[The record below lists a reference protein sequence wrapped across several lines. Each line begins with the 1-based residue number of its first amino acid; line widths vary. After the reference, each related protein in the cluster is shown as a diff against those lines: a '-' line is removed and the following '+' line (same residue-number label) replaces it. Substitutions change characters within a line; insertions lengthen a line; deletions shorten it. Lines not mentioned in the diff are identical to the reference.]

1 MSPRHFMP
9 TSRKL
14 RRATRGIAF
23 ALVACVAAGRLT
35 AWFVSAQTLP
45 ADAQA
50 TCTVTTGG
58 APAFATW
65 FESGAVT
72 ANGVVKPAD
81 SVNFPDNPNC
91 SFYQWSYQMFL
102 WAASPAP
109 LSYGGGGGRIFESP
123 AFFDVTPLDA
133 DLNRTFIPHTNR
145 LTKLLTLRAAQRGPH
160 NLPVIMDKRGRM
172 FEIEEPKKAQS
183 GKPVVLNRA
192 GRQVEIERITLS
204 ADRKP
209 IFMDKAGRSVQSP
222 KAIVRPALAPARS
235 RIVQRFM
242 IDRIPVFLDAS
253 GNVIDTEV
261 GQADGGVLLAQN
273 GSLIYYITS
282 VNDVYAYFLTGTKN
296 GGITPKPTQFPT
308 TPASLAKVTA
318 FAATKGKTFP
328 DPEALAVEVKT
339 AWIEATGIPNPGDY
353 ITIRGT
359 IPTYDKTDP
368 NHWVPTGQ
376 TTTQL
381 AMVGMHVV
389 GSTKGHPEMIWA
401 TFEHFGNAPN
411 AAYTYNATVGP
422 NPKTKAQDTSGNWL
436 FAATGTSGPFNQMH
450 QTNPQASN
458 DILAVSPFSIS
469 PSDTIRF
476 KAFGGASNAA
486 PNPVGGTT
494 NAALSNTEIIS
505 INNSVLGQLLAG
517 DIRKNYYMTGSTW
530 TVNGAGPT
538 GNFGNPGNNGSPLT
552 GKAVGTSQ
560 MANTTMETY
569 QQVDTLFNQFGNN
582 CFSCHVTNTVSV
594 SHMFCTP
601 GQANCSKG
609 LKPLFP

>member
-1 MSPRHFMP
+1 MKVRHI
-9 TSRKL
+9 T
-14 RRATRGIAF
+14 RAIAVV
-23 ALVACVAAGRLT
+23 LVCVAASRIT
-35 AWFVSAQTLP
+35 AWLASAQTLP
-45 ADAQA
+45 ADAQS

-58 APAFATW
+58 APAFNTW
-65 FESGAVT
+65 FESGTVT

-81 SVNFPDNPNC
+81 SLNFPDNPNC

-102 WAASPAP
+102 WATSPAP

-123 AFFDVTPLDA
+123 AFFDVSPLDA

-145 LTKLLTLRAAQRGPH
+145 LTKILSVRAAQVGRHG
-160 NLPVIMDKRGRM
+160 LPVIMDKRGRM
-172 FEIEEPKKAQS
+172 FEIEEPKKATVS
-183 GKPVVLNRA
+183 GKALVLNSA
-192 GRQVEIERITLS
+192 GRQVEIERMSLT

-209 IFMDKAGRSVQSP
+209 VFMDKAGRRIAAP
-222 KAIVRPALAPARS
+222 RAIVRPNLDKTRV
-235 RIVQRFM
+235 VQRFI
-242 IDRIPVFLDAS
+242 IDKIPVFIDPF
-253 GNVIDTEV
+253 GHVIDTEV

-308 TPASLAKVTA
+308 TAASLAKVTA
-318 FAATKGKTFP
+318 FASAHGKTFP

-339 AWIEATGIPNPGDY
+339 AWIEATGISNPGDY
-353 ITIRGT
+353 ITIQGT

-376 TTTQL
+376 KTTQL

-422 NPKTKAQDTSGNWL
+422 NPKTVAQNTAGTWL
-436 FAATGTSGPFNQMH
+436 FAANGTSGPFNQMH
-450 QTNPQASN
+450 QQNPQGTN
-458 DILAVSPFSIS
+458 DIFAISPFAIG

-476 KAFGGASNAA
+476 KPFGGASNAA
-486 PNPVGGTT
+486 PNPVGGPPTPTT
-494 NAALSNTEIIS
+494 AAKSNTEIIS
-505 INNSVLGQLLAG
+505 INNNVLGQLLAG

-530 TVNGAGPT
+530 TIGGAAPT
-538 GNFGNPGNNGSPLT
+538 SNWGNPGNSGIT
-552 GKAVGTSQ
+552 AGKAVGTSQ
-560 MANTTMETY
+560 LANTTMETY

-601 GQANCSKG
+601 GAANCSKG